1 MKAVILANGDFP
13 VHPVPL
19 RILEQADFLCC
30 CDGAAVEAVA
40 RGFSPQAVIGDG
52 DSLPQE
58 FMEQYESI
66 FHRVTEQEDNDLTKA
81 TRFCL
86 ARGCTDITYVGATGK
101 REDHTLGNIF
111 LLPRY
116 LVEFGVNAVMLTDNG
131 SFLPARGTATFKSF
145 PRQQVSIFNV
155 SCSEIRSEGLV
166 WDTYAYRHLWQGTL
180 NEARADEFTLRADGV
195 YIVFQ
200 TYDAKL
206 PVSSPG

>member
-13 VHPVPL
+13 AHPVPL
-19 RILEQADFLCC
+19 RVLEQADFLCC

-40 RGFSPQAVIGDG
+40 HGFNPQAIIGDG
-52 DSLPQE
+52 DSLSPE
-58 FMEQYESI
+58 FREQYKSI
-66 FHRVTEQEDNDLTKA
+66 FHCVTEQEDNDLTKA

-86 ARGCTDITYVGATGK
+86 SRGYTDITYIGATGK

-116 LVEFGVNAVMLTDNG
+116 LVEFGVKVVMLTDSG
-131 SFLPARGTATFKSF
+131 SFLPAQGTTKFKSF

-166 WDTYAYRHLWQGTL
+166 WDSYAYRHLWLGTL
-180 NEARADEFTLRADGV
+180 NEAIGDEFTLRTDGV
-195 YIVFQ
+195 YVVFQ
-200 TYDAKL
+200 TYEPKQ
-206 PVSSPG
+206 P